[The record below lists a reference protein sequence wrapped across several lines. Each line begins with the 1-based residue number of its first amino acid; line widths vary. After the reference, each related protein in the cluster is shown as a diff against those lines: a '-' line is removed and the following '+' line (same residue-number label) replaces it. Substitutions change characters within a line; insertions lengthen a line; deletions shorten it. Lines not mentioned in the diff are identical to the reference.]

1 MSMGDKLPMKER
13 HKWEKEL
20 LEQISRIGETV
31 RGLTPEN
38 GHLSMTW
45 FPDGHMDVFLCTGE
59 TVKDKD
65 GNERAEMILNAWGN
79 KANGVLEVHRA

>member
-1 MSMGDKLPMKER
+1 MSNAKKLTQQER

-20 LEQISRIGETV
+20 LEQISRIGESV
-31 RGLTPEN
+31 KDITPEN

-45 FPDGHMDVFLCTGE
+45 FPDGHMDVFLCSGE

-65 GNERAEMILNAWGN
+65 GNERSVMILDAWGDMESG
-79 KANGVLEVHRA
+79 KLKVSRV